1 MTKTKTTKR
10 ALFSSVIALALCFA
24 MLLGTTYAWFTDS
37 AASSGNIIKS
47 GTLNIDLGIKTAT
60 DVDYVSVKADP
71 TKAAFNYD
79 KWEPGYTEWANAMV
93 STTGNLAL
101 QYKMRVVANG
111 TVSTLANVI
120 DVYYSPTQIALP
132 TAGAS
137 RVDTLTGAGLVRVG
151 TLADVISGTVAIE
164 DHLIPDTSLYNGTT
178 VTAASYATLALH
190 MQETAG
196 NEYQNLSIGTDFSI
210 QIIATQYTYE
220 SDSFNNQ
227 YDAQAA
233 WPQIAQ
239 ATLSSTSG
247 LNLTT
252 EEVTVSAS
260 SVEAANYKLVVDNK
274 NVATETTGTE
284 TATTVSYDITLYKND
299 VKVTSG
305 ATYTVEINV
314 GVNKNIISVQHN
326 GADVTNYTYDATTG
340 IITFTT
346 SSFSPF
352 EVVYTDVTTPVATTA
367 VIPSGT
373 ITLYGANLDAQGNLD
388 LADAVNNGLISMGT
402 FTLANGVSFTA
413 PATLDANW
421 AGATA
426 DFVISFDK
434 NISSM
439 SYNYQG
445 HDFDILPVVPVG
457 KFGDNA
463 GSFWESIRGKWIPC
477 PLASNGYTANT
488 KIALLESVI
497 GSSVSYGELVDA
509 IKEFSCGLVFLQDVG
524 TVTINVD
531 LVLTKDST
539 SYLAGSQ
546 SFTINSAN
554 YVTAGN

>member
-1 MTKTKTTKR
+1 MRGSPTAPLLPVT
-10 ALFSSVIALALCFA
+10 SSNPVR
-24 MLLGTTYAWFTDS
+24 
-37 AASSGNIIKS
+37 
-47 GTLNIDLGIKTAT
+47 
-60 DVDYVSVKADP
+60 VKADP

-111 TVSTLANVI
+111 TVSALANVI

-151 TLADVISGTVAIE
+151 TLADVIRGTVAIE
-164 DHLIPDTSLYNGTT
+164 DHLIPDTTLYNGTA

-239 ATLSSTSG
+239 ATLSSASS

-284 TATTVSYDITLYKND
+284 TATTVSYDITLYKDD

-305 ATYTVEINV
+305 ATYTVEIDV
-314 GVNKNIISVQHN
+314 GVNKNIVSVKHN
-326 GADVTNYTYDATTG
+326 GEDVIDYTYDATTG

-352 EVVYTDVTTPVATTA
+352 EVMYMDVTTPVATT
-367 VIPSGT
+367 
-373 ITLYGANLDAQGNLD
+373 NGNLD
-388 LADAVNNGLISMGT
+388 LAGAASNGLTSMGE
-402 FTLANGVSFTA
+402 FTLANGVSFAA
-413 PATLDANW
+413 PAALDAGW
-421 AGATA
+421 ADATA

-434 NISSM
+434 DINSI
-439 SYNYQG
+439 SYNYQD
-445 HDFDILPVVPVG
+445 HDFNILPIVPVG

-463 GSFWESIRGKWIPC
+463 VSFWQSIRSQWIPC
-477 PLASNGYTANT
+477 PLAASDGYTANT

-497 GSSVSYGELVDA
+497 GSSVNYGELVND
-509 IKEFSCGLVFLQDVG
+509 INEFSCGLVFLQDVG

-531 LVLTKDST
+531 LVLTKDDV

-546 SFTINSAN
+546 SFTINSAD
-554 YVTAGN
+554 YVTADN